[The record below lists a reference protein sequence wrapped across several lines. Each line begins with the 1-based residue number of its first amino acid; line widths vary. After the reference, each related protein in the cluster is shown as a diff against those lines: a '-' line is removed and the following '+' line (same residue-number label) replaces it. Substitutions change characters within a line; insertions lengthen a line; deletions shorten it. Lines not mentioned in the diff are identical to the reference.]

1 MSHAAR
7 AFRLELLQL
16 YRSVPSSRVFSH
28 IFRVRVPP
36 ERSPIYRNVPPF
48 SSLTPSYCPIVGSH
62 QTSEGNAVDL
72 ALSHGAAWGEETIC
86 TMRLKV
92 VVPHR
97 KERGHSNGRYHDWRS
112 WSHPTRR
119 SERRRTLSSEELGD
133 EIRLLPGRQSHRHPV
148 FDHCALDWIGGSG
161 VVVADT
167 AAIGL
172 PEQHLRH
179 QPRRLPA
186 IHHRARHDY
195 GDLSAHR
202 IVPGGLR
209 KLPDPA
215 DGGRPGH
222 GFSLR
227 EHGEL
232 LGLSARGA
240 GPGGELLYAGRS
252 HGLRLDPIPAPS
264 HSSPALRGGT
274 GASF

>member
-1 MSHAAR
+1 
-7 AFRLELLQL
+7 
-16 YRSVPSSRVFSH
+16 
-28 IFRVRVPP
+28 
-36 ERSPIYRNVPPF
+36 
-48 SSLTPSYCPIVGSH
+48 
-62 QTSEGNAVDL
+62 
-72 ALSHGAAWGEETIC
+72 
-86 TMRLKV
+86 MRLKV

-112 WSHPTRR
+112 WNHPTRR

-148 FDHCALDWIGGSG
+148 FDHCAFDWIGGSG

-172 PEQHLRH
+172 PEQLLRH
-179 QPRRLPA
+179 QPRSLPA
-186 IHHRARHDY
+186 IHHHSRHDY
-195 GDLSAHR
+195 GDLSAHP

-209 KLPDPA
+209 KLPDPT

-240 GPGGELLYAGRS
+240 GPGGELLYARRS
-252 HGLRLDPIPAPS
+252 HGLRLDLVPAPECR
-264 HSSPALRGGT
+264 RGWLGAGLEHQNDAPVPPQAILSGT
-274 GASF
+274 PGRDWGIILML